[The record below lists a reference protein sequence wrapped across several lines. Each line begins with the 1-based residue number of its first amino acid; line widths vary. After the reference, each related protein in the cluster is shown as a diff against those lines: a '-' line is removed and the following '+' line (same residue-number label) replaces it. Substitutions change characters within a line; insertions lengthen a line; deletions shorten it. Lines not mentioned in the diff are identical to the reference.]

1 MKSNNKNSVE
11 QYFNQK
17 DFSVIEIILLI
28 AAVISVFVMIF
39 VRGGIPMGLPIFAVC
54 AVVLCVIRSFKVKDS
69 EIDQLLDKIIQDN
82 NIERAETVIECY
94 DLKNTSVKKRKEGKV
109 ISPKYCITNI
119 KFSSD
124 VTVFTVYNID
134 LINQTVEKT
143 IHTVA
148 CNDKITLTEETVR
161 TNVGSVAISYIDFDG
176 FTIPVTLKEYKTAEL
191 VQKVCDRHN

>member
-1 MKSNNKNSVE
+1 MKSNNKNSAE

-28 AAVISVFVMIF
+28 LAVISVFVMIF
-39 VRGGIPMGLPIFAVC
+39 VRGGIPMGLPIFAVS
-54 AVVLCVIRSFKVKDS
+54 AIVLCVLRSFKVKDAD
-69 EIDQLLDKIIQDN
+69 IDQMLAKIIQDN
-82 NIERAETVIECY
+82 SVERAENVIECY
-94 DLKNTSVKKRKEGKV
+94 DLKNTVVRKRKDGKI
-109 ISPKYCITNI
+109 ISSKYCITNI
-119 KFSSD
+119 KFSSEA
-124 VTVFTVYNID
+124 TVFTVYNID

-148 CNDKITLTEETVR
+148 CNVKITLTGETLR
-161 TNVGSVAISYIDFDG
+161 TDVGSVSVSYIDFDS